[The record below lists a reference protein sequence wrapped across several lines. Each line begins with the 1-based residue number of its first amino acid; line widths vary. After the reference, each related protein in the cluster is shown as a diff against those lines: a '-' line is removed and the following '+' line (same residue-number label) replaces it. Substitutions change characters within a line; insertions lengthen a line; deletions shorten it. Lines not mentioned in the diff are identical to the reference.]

1 MYPGYGNPGM
11 AGMNPYAAY
20 AKQLDFSE
28 IFRRVYL
35 WLAVGLTIGFGV
47 AFAVGEYVNNLLAAG
62 QLATVELIFNP
73 IVMIGTVILYLVLAF
88 TFYPVVRRASPAIG
102 MTLYILI
109 TAVFGFM
116 SSAIFVVYTL
126 PSIGTAFFITAT
138 MFALMTLIG
147 FTTQLDLSKMGSVL
161 LMALVGIIVASV
173 VNFFL
178 QSAMLVWI
186 ISLVS
191 VVVFCALTA
200 YDTQWIKRN
209 AISLSSTYG
218 SMQDEELVSRIALI
232 GAFRLFLDFVNLFMS
247 ILRLTG
253 SRR

>member
-1 MYPGYGNPGM
+1 MYPGNPGM
-11 AGMNPYAAY
+11 AGMNPYGTY
-20 AKQLDFSE
+20 ARQLDFSE

-47 AFAVGEYVNNLLAAG
+47 AFAVGEYVDNLLAAG
-62 QLATVELIFNP
+62 QFATVELIFNP

-161 LMALVGIIVASV
+161 LMALIGIIVASV

-218 SMQDEELVSRIALI
+218 SMQDEALVSRIALI